1 MLIIAH
7 RGSSGH
13 APENTLAAYQRALQD
28 GAGFIETDLHFT
40 RDSQFVA
47 IHDDALE
54 RTTNGS
60 GRVQDWNLADLRKLD
75 AGSWFGPQFAG
86 ERIPTLDQIFEFS
99 RQHDMVFYL
108 ELKQKGSIGIEHALV
123 SALRDSGEIRRVVVL
138 SFDPR
143 ILETMVR
150 SEPMLMTGLL
160 YEGTLETPFARAVS
174 SGVRQIAARED
185 LITPDFLLQARQ
197 HDIQVVAWT
206 VNDPARIHSLQEL
219 GVAGII
225 SDFPD
230 RLLVETRDAA
240 SKKKSSR

>member
-1 MLIIAH
+1 VLIIAH
-7 RGSSGH
+7 RGASGH

-28 GAGFIETDLHFT
+28 GAGFIETDLHLT
-40 RDSQFVA
+40 RDAQFVA

-75 AGSWFGPQFAG
+75 AGSWFSPQFAG
-86 ERIPTLDQIFEFS
+86 ERIPTLEEIFEFS
-99 RQHDMVFYL
+99 RRHDMVFYL

-143 ILETMVR
+143 VLETMVR
-150 SEPMLMTGLL
+150 SEPMLMTGFL
-160 YEGTLETPFARAVS
+160 YEGMLENPFARAVS

-185 LITPDFLLQARQ
+185 LITPAFLAQARQ
-197 HDIQVVAWT
+197 HDLQVVAWT
-206 VNDPARIHSLQEL
+206 VNDPARIHSLQEI

-230 RLLVETRDAA
+230 RLLVETRNAA
-240 SKKKSSR
+240 SKKKVGR